1 MIVKKVSHLIKSNKF
16 YLTSCNSVY
25 EVKFSADPNLT
36 PQECHRLLQK
46 YMQPHVT
53 TSKVLQH
60 LFIK

>member
-1 MIVKKVSHLIKSNKF
+1 MIVTKVSHLIKSNKF
-16 YLTSCNSVY
+16 YLTSYSVY

-46 YMQPHVT
+46 YMQPHVS